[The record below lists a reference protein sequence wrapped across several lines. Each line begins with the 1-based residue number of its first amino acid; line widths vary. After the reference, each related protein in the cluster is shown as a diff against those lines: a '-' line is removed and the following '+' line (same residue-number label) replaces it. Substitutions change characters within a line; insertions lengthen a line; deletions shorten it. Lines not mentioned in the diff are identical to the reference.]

1 MNLGISNFLLPAIV
15 FFVLFSTNSFNS
27 ALATDR
33 QNNPNPQHL
42 DGILPKEYDK
52 LRVTPENSER
62 LRTMHVNLY
71 MGALKALIGQLGKK
85 LYQQL
90 NNGKTYVFL
99 HSLFNFLLWDSD
111 IKSTNIVLCRSS
123 SLVRFDPIQSNP
135 IRFESNPFYYFLK
148 LILKFSAKSES

>member
-1 MNLGISNFLLPAIV
+1 MKKTVVSGKRGKMLPFPFPSCTNYHQPSSCKSFLPMNFLFLLPV
-15 FFVLFSTNSFNS
+15 FFVLFSANSINF

-33 QNNPNPQHL
+33 QNKPNPQHL
-42 DGILPKEYDK
+42 DGIFPKEYDK

-99 HSLFNFLLWDSD
+99 NFLKKDYGVQVQ
-111 IKSTNIVLCRSS
+111 I
-123 SLVRFDPIQSNP
+123 
-135 IRFESNPFYYFLK
+135 
-148 LILKFSAKSES
+148 